1 MSAELI
7 VNVTE
12 GETRVALLENG
23 TLAEIFYERDRGL
36 GIVGNI
42 YNGRVVKVLP
52 GMDAAFVDIGLDKA
66 AFLYIADVR
75 SEDEPAAAFLSSD
88 DNAGGEEDFALG
100 EDELDE
106 ALPQPQI
113 EDLLQEGQ
121 EILVQVSRE
130 PIGTKGARVTT
141 YNSLPGRYLVLLP
154 TVDHVGISR
163 KIVDEEERERLKK
176 LVMAI
181 KPEGMGLIV
190 RTVSE
195 GKDERA
201 LKHDLDFLLKLWEN
215 IRQKTEKTRSPNLVY
230 QDLRLVQRIIR
241 DLYSDEIDRLVVDSD
256 QCYHELKEFIASYF
270 PGLHCEIERYT
281 GLQPIFQSY
290 DIEIEV
296 NKALERK
303 VWLKSGGYI
312 VIEST
317 EALTA
322 IDVNTGRFV
331 GKKNLEDT
339 ILKTNLEAAK
349 EIAFQMRLRN
359 IGGIIIIDFIDMEN
373 KSHRERV
380 NIALEEALKRDK
392 AKSNVLKISE
402 LGLVE
407 MTRERVRN
415 SIARILCDPCPY
427 CEGRGFV
434 KSKSTVTYEIVRELK
449 SYGYDPDVR
458 ELVVMV
464 NPELADFIYDNEGL
478 SLDNL
483 EYEMRKK
490 ITLKKVEHYQWEEY
504 EIIAKR

>member
-1 MSAELI
+1 MAAELI
-7 VNVTE
+7 INVTE
-12 GETRVALLENG
+12 GEVRVALLENG
-23 TLAEIFYERDRGL
+23 TLAEIFYERDHGL

-66 AFLYIADVR
+66 AFLYVADVR
-75 SEDEPAAAFLSSD
+75 SEEDQDPFLPADEV
-88 DNAGGEEDFALG
+88 AGVDEEFAMAT
-100 EDELDE
+100 DELDE
-106 ALPQPQI
+106 ALPTPQI
-113 EDLLQEGQ
+113 DDLLKEGQ

-130 PIGTKGARVTT
+130 PIGSKGARVTT

-163 KIVDEEERERLKK
+163 KIEDEDERRRLKE
-176 LVMAI
+176 LVTAI

-195 GKDERA
+195 GKQESD
-201 LKHDLDFLLKLWEN
+201 LQHDLEFLIKLWEN
-215 IRQKTEKTRSPNLVY
+215 INQKKEKTKSLNLVY

-241 DLYSDEIDRLVVDSD
+241 DLYSDEIDRVVIDSD
-256 QCYHELKEFIASYF
+256 ECYHDLKDFIADYF
-270 PGLHCEIERYT
+270 PGLVCEIERYT
-281 GLQPIFQSY
+281 GIQPIFQAY

-296 NKALERK
+296 NKALEQK
-303 VWLKSGGYI
+303 IWLKSGGYI

-349 EIAFQMRLRN
+349 EIAFQLRLRN
-359 IGGIIIIDFIDMEN
+359 IGGIIIIDFIDMEKKN
-373 KSHRERV
+373 HRERV
-380 NIALEEALKRDK
+380 NVALEEALKRDK

-415 SIARILCDPCPY
+415 SIARMLCDPCPH

-434 KSKSTVTYEIVRELK
+434 KSKATVTFEIVRELK
-449 SYGYDPDVR
+449 SFGYDLEVK
-458 ELVVMV
+458 ELVVMIS
-464 NPELADFIYDNEGL
+464 PELIDYIYDNESL

-483 EYEMRKK
+483 EYVMRKK
-490 ITLKKVEHYQWEEY
+490 ITLKKVDHLQWEEY
-504 EIIAKR
+504 EIIARI

>member
-1 MSAELI
+1 MAAELI
-7 VNVTE
+7 INVTE
-12 GETRVALLENG
+12 GEVRVALLENG
-23 TLAEIFYERDRGL
+23 TLAEIFYERDHGL

-66 AFLYIADVR
+66 AFLYVADVR
-75 SEDEPAAAFLSSD
+75 SEEDQDPFLPADEV
-88 DNAGGEEDFALG
+88 AGVDEEFVIAT
-100 EDELDE
+100 DELDE
-106 ALPQPQI
+106 ALPTPQI
-113 EDLLQEGQ
+113 DDLLKEGQ

-163 KIVDEEERERLKK
+163 KIEDENERQRLKD
-176 LVMAI
+176 LVTEI

-195 GKDERA
+195 GK
-201 LKHDLDFLLKLWEN
+201 LKADLQHDLEFLVKLWEN
-215 IRQKTEKTRSPNLVY
+215 INLKKEKTKSLNLVY

-241 DLYSDEIDRLVVDSD
+241 DLYSDEIDRVVIDSD
-256 QCYHELKEFIASYF
+256 ECYHDLKDFIANYL
-270 PGLHCEIERYT
+270 PGLVCELERYT
-281 GLQPIFQSY
+281 GIQPIFQAY

-312 VIEST
+312 VVEST

-349 EIAFQMRLRN
+349 EIAFQLRLRN
-359 IGGIIIIDFIDMEN
+359 IGGIIIIDFIDMEKKN
-373 KSHRERV
+373 HRERV
-380 NIALEEALKRDK
+380 NVALEEALKRDK

-415 SIARILCDPCPY
+415 SIARMLCDPCPH

-434 KSKSTVTYEIVRELK
+434 KSKATVTFEIVRELK
-449 SYGYDPDVR
+449 SFGYDLEVK
-458 ELVVMV
+458 ELVVMIS
-464 NPELADFIYDNEGL
+464 PELIDFIYDNESL

-483 EYEMRKK
+483 EYAMRKK
-490 ITLKKVEHYQWEEY
+490 ITLKKVDHFQWEEY
-504 EIIAKR
+504 EIIAKI

>member
-1 MSAELI
+1 MAAELI
-7 VNVTE
+7 INVTE
-12 GETRVALLENG
+12 GEVRVALLENG
-23 TLAEIFYERDRGL
+23 TLAEIFYERDHGL

-66 AFLYIADVR
+66 AFLYVADVL
-75 SEDEPAAAFLSSD
+75 SAEDQAPFLPANETTAVD
-88 DNAGGEEDFALG
+88 EEFVIVKN
-100 EDELDE
+100 ELDE
-106 ALPQPQI
+106 AVPAPQI
-113 EDLLQEGQ
+113 NDLLKEGQ

-163 KIVDEEERERLKK
+163 KIEDDVERQRLKE
-176 LVMAI
+176 LVTAI

-195 GKDERA
+195 GRKEVD
-201 LKHDLDFLLKLWEN
+201 LQHDLEFLVKLWEN
-215 IRQKTEKTRSPNLVY
+215 INQKKEKTKSLNLVY

-241 DLYSDEIDRLVVDSD
+241 DLYSDEIDRVVIDSD
-256 QCYHELKEFIASYF
+256 ECYHDLRDFIANYF
-270 PGLHCEIERYT
+270 PGLVCEIERYT
-281 GLQPIFQSY
+281 GIQPIFQAY

-296 NKALERK
+296 NKALEQK
-303 VWLKSGGYI
+303 IWLKSGGYI
-312 VIEST
+312 VVEST

-349 EIAFQMRLRN
+349 EIAFQLRLRN
-359 IGGIIIIDFIDMEN
+359 IGGIIIIDFIDMEKKN
-373 KSHRERV
+373 HRERV
-380 NIALEEALKRDK
+380 NVALEEALKRDK

-415 SIARILCDPCPY
+415 SIARMLCDPCPH
-427 CEGRGFV
+427 CEGRGIV
-434 KSKSTVTYEIVRELK
+434 KSKATVTFEIVRELK
-449 SYGYDPDVR
+449 SFGYDLEVK
-458 ELVVMV
+458 ELIVMI
-464 NPELADFIYDNEGL
+464 NPELLDYIYDNESL

-483 EYEMRKK
+483 EYAMRKK
-490 ITLKKVEHYQWEEY
+490 ITLKMIDHFQWEEY
-504 EIIAKR
+504 EVIAKT

>member
-1 MSAELI
+1 MAAELI
-7 VNVTE
+7 INVTE
-12 GETRVALLENG
+12 GEVRVALLENG
-23 TLAEIFYERDRGL
+23 TLAEIFYERDHGL

-66 AFLYIADVR
+66 AFLYVADVR
-75 SEDEPAAAFLSSD
+75 SQEDQDPFLPADEVAVVD
-88 DNAGGEEDFALG
+88 EEFVIAT
-100 EDELDE
+100 DELDE
-106 ALPQPQI
+106 ALPAPQI
-113 EDLLQEGQ
+113 DDLLKEGQ

-163 KIVDEEERERLKK
+163 KIEDEDERQRLKD
-176 LVMAI
+176 LVTEI

-195 GKDERA
+195 GK
-201 LKHDLDFLLKLWEN
+201 LKADLQHDLEFLVKLWEN
-215 IRQKTEKTRSPNLVY
+215 INLKKEKTKSLNLVY

-241 DLYSDEIDRLVVDSD
+241 DLYSDEIDRLVIDSD
-256 QCYHELKEFIASYF
+256 ECYHDLKDFIANYL
-270 PGLHCEIERYT
+270 PGLVCELERYT
-281 GLQPIFQSY
+281 GIQPIFQAY

-312 VIEST
+312 VVEST

-349 EIAFQMRLRN
+349 EIAFQLRLRN
-359 IGGIIIIDFIDMEN
+359 IGGIIIIDFIDMEKKN
-373 KSHRERV
+373 HRERV
-380 NIALEEALKRDK
+380 NSSLEEALKRDK

-415 SIARILCDPCPY
+415 SIARMLCDPCPH

-434 KSKSTVTYEIVRELK
+434 KSKATVTFEIVRELK
-449 SYGYDPDVR
+449 SFGYDLEVK
-458 ELVVMV
+458 ELIVKI
-464 NPELADFIYDNEGL
+464 NPELIDYIYDNESL

-483 EYEMRKK
+483 EYAMRKK
-490 ITLKKVEHYQWEEY
+490 ITLKKVDHFQWEEY
-504 EIIAKR
+504 EIIAKI

>member
-1 MSAELI
+1 
-7 VNVTE
+7 
-12 GETRVALLENG
+12 
-23 TLAEIFYERDRGL
+23 
-36 GIVGNI
+36 
-42 YNGRVVKVLP
+42 
-52 GMDAAFVDIGLDKA
+52 
-66 AFLYIADVR
+66 
-75 SEDEPAAAFLSSD
+75 
-88 DNAGGEEDFALG
+88 
-100 EDELDE
+100 
-106 ALPQPQI
+106 
-113 EDLLQEGQ
+113 
-121 EILVQVSRE
+121 
-130 PIGTKGARVTT
+130 
-141 YNSLPGRYLVLLP
+141 
-154 TVDHVGISR
+154 
-163 KIVDEEERERLKK
+163 
-176 LVMAI
+176 MAI
-181 KPEGMGLIV
+181 KPYYKKLIV

-195 GKDERA
+195 GKDEKA
-201 LKHDLDFLLKLWEN
+201 LKHDLDFLLKLWGN
-215 IRQKTEKTRSPNLVY
+215 IRQKTEKTKSPNLVY

-281 GLQPIFQSY
+281 GLQPIFQNY

-415 SIARILCDPCPY
+415 SIARMLCDPCPY

-449 SYGYDPDVR
+449 SYGYDPDVL
-458 ELVVMV
+458 ELEVLV

-504 EIIAKR
+504 EIIAKT

>member
-1 MSAELI
+1 MAAELI
-7 VNVTE
+7 INVTE
-12 GETRVALLENG
+12 GEVRVALLENG
-23 TLAEIFYERDRGL
+23 TLAEIFYERDHGL

-66 AFLYIADVR
+66 AFLYVADVR
-75 SEDEPAAAFLSSD
+75 SEEDQDPFMPADEV
-88 DNAGGEEDFALG
+88 AGVDEEFVIAT
-100 EDELDE
+100 DELDE
-106 ALPQPQI
+106 ALPTPQI
-113 EDLLQEGQ
+113 DDLLKEGQ

-130 PIGTKGARVTT
+130 PIGTKGARITT

-163 KIVDEEERERLKK
+163 KIEDEDERQRLKD
-176 LVMAI
+176 LVTEI

-195 GKDERA
+195 GKLRA
-201 LKHDLDFLLKLWEN
+201 ELQHDLEFLVKLWEN
-215 IRQKTEKTRSPNLVY
+215 INLKKEKTKSLNLVY

-241 DLYSDEIDRLVVDSD
+241 DLYSDEIDRVVIDSD
-256 QCYHELKEFIASYF
+256 ECYHDLKDFIANYL
-270 PGLHCEIERYT
+270 PGLVCELERYT
-281 GLQPIFQSY
+281 GIQPIFQAY

-312 VIEST
+312 VVEST

-349 EIAFQMRLRN
+349 EIAFQLRLRN
-359 IGGIIIIDFIDMEN
+359 IGGIIIIDFIDMEKKN
-373 KSHRERV
+373 HRERV
-380 NIALEEALKRDK
+380 NVALEEALKRDK

-415 SIARILCDPCPY
+415 SIARMLCDPCPH

-434 KSKSTVTYEIVRELK
+434 KSKATVTFEIVRELK
-449 SYGYDPDVR
+449 SFGYDLEVK
-458 ELVVMV
+458 ELEVMIS
-464 NPELADFIYDNEGL
+464 PELIDFIYDNESL

-483 EYEMRKK
+483 EYAMRKK
-490 ITLKKVEHYQWEEY
+490 ITLKKVDHFQWEEY
-504 EIIAKR
+504 EIIAKI

>member
-7 VNVTE
+7 INVTE
-12 GETRVALLENG
+12 GEVRVALLENG
-23 TLAEIFYERDRGL
+23 TLAELFYERDRGL

-66 AFLYIADVR
+66 AFLYVADVR
-75 SEDEPAAAFLSSD
+75 SEEDVAPFLPADETVVVD
-88 DNAGGEEDFALG
+88 EEFVLT

-106 ALPQPQI
+106 ALPPPQI
-113 EDLLQEGQ
+113 ADLLQEGQ
-121 EILVQVSRE
+121 DILVQVSRE
-130 PIGTKGARVTT
+130 PMGTKGARVTT

-163 KIVDEEERERLKK
+163 KIEDETERQRLKE
-176 LVMAI
+176 LVTEI

-195 GKDERA
+195 GKDEGA
-201 LKHDLDFLLKLWEN
+201 LKHDLKFLSKLWDN
-215 IRQKTEKTRSPNLVY
+215 INQKKDKTKSLNLVY

-256 QCYHELKEFIASYF
+256 ECYHDLKDFIASYF
-270 PGLHCEIERYT
+270 PDLHCEIERYT
-281 GLQPIFQSY
+281 GIQPIFQAY
-290 DIEIEV
+290 DIELEV
-296 NKALERK
+296 NKALEQK

-359 IGGIIIIDFIDMEN
+359 IGGIIIIDFIDMEI
-373 KSHRERV
+373 KTHRERV
-380 NIALEEALKRDK
+380 NVALEEALKRDK

-415 SIARILCDPCPY
+415 SISRMLCDSCPY
-427 CEGRGFV
+427 CEGRGIV

-449 SYGYDPDVR
+449 SYGYDPDVK

-464 NPELADFIYDNEGL
+464 NAEMADYIYDNESL

-483 EYEMRKK
+483 EYVMRKK
-490 ITLKKVEHYQWEEY
+490 ITLKKVDHYQWEDY
-504 EIIAKR
+504 EIVARV

>member
-12 GETRVALLENG
+12 GEVRVALLENG
-23 TLAEIFYERDRGL
+23 TLAELFYERDRGL

-42 YNGRVVKVLP
+42 YKGRVVKVLP

-66 AFLYIADVR
+66 AFLYVADVL
-75 SEDEPAAAFLSSD
+75 SKEDVVPFLPVD
-88 DNAGGEEDFALG
+88 ENVVVDEEFVLA

-106 ALPQPQI
+106 ALPAPHI
-113 EDLLQEGQ
+113 DDLLQEGQ
-121 EILVQVSRE
+121 DILVQVSRE
-130 PIGTKGARVTT
+130 PMGSKGARVTT

-163 KIVDEEERERLKK
+163 KIEDEVERQRLKD
-176 LVMAI
+176 LVTAI

-195 GKDERA
+195 GKDEGA
-201 LKHDLDFLLKLWEN
+201 LQHDLKFLFKLWDN
-215 IRQKTEKTRSPNLVY
+215 IEQKKEKTKSLNLVY

-256 QCYHELKEFIASYF
+256 DCYHELKGFIASYF
-270 PGLHCEIERYT
+270 PDLHCEIERYT
-281 GLQPIFQSY
+281 GIQPIFQAY

-296 NKALERK
+296 NKALEEK

-349 EIAFQMRLRN
+349 EIAFQLRLRN
-359 IGGIIIIDFIDMEN
+359 VGGIIIIDFIDMETKN
-373 KSHRERV
+373 HRERV
-380 NIALEEALKRDK
+380 NAALEDALKRDK

-415 SIARILCDPCPY
+415 SISRMLCDPCPY
-427 CEGRGFV
+427 CEGRGIV

-449 SYGYDPDVR
+449 SYGYDSDVK
-458 ELVVMV
+458 ELLVMV
-464 NPELADFIYDNEGL
+464 NAELADY
-478 SLDNL
+478 NL
-483 EYEMRKK
+483 EYVMRKK
-490 ITLKKVEHYQWEEY
+490 ITLKKVDHYQWEEY
-504 EIIAKR
+504 EIVAKV

>member
-1 MSAELI
+1 MAAELI
-7 VNVTE
+7 MNVTE
-12 GETRVALLENG
+12 GEVRVALLENG
-23 TLAEIFYERDRGL
+23 TLAEIFYERDHGL

-66 AFLYIADVR
+66 AFLYVADVR
-75 SEDEPAAAFLSSD
+75 SQEDQDPFLPADEVAVVD
-88 DNAGGEEDFALG
+88 EEFVIAT
-100 EDELDE
+100 DELDE
-106 ALPQPQI
+106 ALPAPQI
-113 EDLLQEGQ
+113 DDLLKEGQ

-163 KIVDEEERERLKK
+163 KIEDEDERQRLKD
-176 LVMAI
+176 LVTEI

-195 GKDERA
+195 GK
-201 LKHDLDFLLKLWEN
+201 LKADLQHDLEFLVKLWEN
-215 IRQKTEKTRSPNLVY
+215 INLKKEKTKSLNLVY

-241 DLYSDEIDRLVVDSD
+241 DLYSDEIDRLVIDSD
-256 QCYHELKEFIASYF
+256 ECYHDLKDFIANYL
-270 PGLHCEIERYT
+270 PGLVCELERYT
-281 GLQPIFQSY
+281 GIQPIFQAY

-312 VIEST
+312 VVEST

-349 EIAFQMRLRN
+349 EIAFQLRLRN
-359 IGGIIIIDFIDMEN
+359 IGGIIIIDFIDMEKKN
-373 KSHRERV
+373 HRERV
-380 NIALEEALKRDK
+380 NSSLEEALKRDK

-415 SIARILCDPCPY
+415 SIARMLCDPCPH

-434 KSKSTVTYEIVRELK
+434 KSKATVTFEIVRELK
-449 SYGYDPDVR
+449 SFGYDLEVK
-458 ELVVMV
+458 ELIVKIS
-464 NPELADFIYDNEGL
+464 PELIDYIYDNESL

-483 EYEMRKK
+483 EYAMRKK
-490 ITLKKVEHYQWEEY
+490 ITLKKVDHFQWEEY
-504 EIIAKR
+504 EIIAKI

>member
-23 TLAEIFYERDRGL
+23 TLAELFYERDRGL

-75 SEDEPAAAFLSSD
+75 SEEEMAASFLPTDENAVVD
-88 DNAGGEEDFALG
+88 DEFSLN

-106 ALPQPQI
+106 ALPAPQI

-130 PIGTKGARVTT
+130 PIGSKGARITT

-163 KIVDEEERERLKK
+163 KIVDEEERQRLKD
-176 LVMAI
+176 LVAEI

-195 GKDERA
+195 GKDEKA
-201 LKHDLDFLLKLWEN
+201 LQHDLQFLLKLWGN
-215 IRQKTEKTRSPNLVY
+215 INQRKEKTKPPNLVY

-256 QCYHELKEFIASYF
+256 QCYHELKEFIANYF
-270 PGLHCEIERYT
+270 PDLHCEIERYT
-281 GLQPIFQSY
+281 GIQPIFQAY

-296 NKALERK
+296 NKALEQK

-359 IGGIIIIDFIDMEN
+359 IGGIIIIDFIDMED

-380 NIALEEALKRDK
+380 NAALEEALKRDK

-415 SIARILCDPCPY
+415 SIARMLCDPCPY

-434 KSKSTVTYEIVRELK
+434 KSKSTVTYELVRELK
-449 SYGYDPDVR
+449 SYGYEPDVK
-458 ELVVMV
+458 ELVVLV
-464 NPELADFIYDNEGL
+464 NAELADFIYDNEGL

-490 ITLKKVEHYQWEEY
+490 ITLKKVDHYQWEEY
-504 EIIAKR
+504 EIIAKT

>member
-1 MSAELI
+1 MAAELI
-7 VNVTE
+7 INVTE
-12 GETRVALLENG
+12 GEVRVALLENG
-23 TLAEIFYERDRGL
+23 TLAEIFYERDHGL

-66 AFLYIADVR
+66 AFLYVADVR
-75 SEDEPAAAFLSSD
+75 SEKDQDPFLPADEVTVVD
-88 DNAGGEEDFALG
+88 EEFAIAT
-100 EDELDE
+100 DELDE
-106 ALPQPQI
+106 ALPPPQI
-113 EDLLQEGQ
+113 DDLLKEGQ

-163 KIVDEEERERLKK
+163 KIEDEDERQRLKD
-176 LVMAI
+176 LVTAI

-195 GKDERA
+195 GKQESD
-201 LKHDLDFLLKLWEN
+201 LQHDLGFLVKLWEN
-215 IRQKTEKTRSPNLVY
+215 INQKKEKTKSLNLVY

-241 DLYSDEIDRLVVDSD
+241 DLYSDEIDRVVIDSD
-256 QCYHELKEFIASYF
+256 ECYHDLRDFIANYF
-270 PGLHCEIERYT
+270 PGLVCEIERYT
-281 GLQPIFQSY
+281 GIQPIFQAY

-296 NKALERK
+296 NKALEQK
-303 VWLKSGGYI
+303 IWLKSGGYI
-312 VIEST
+312 VVEST

-349 EIAFQMRLRN
+349 EIAFQLRLRN
-359 IGGIIIIDFIDMEN
+359 IGGIIIIDFIDMEKKN
-373 KSHRERV
+373 HRERV
-380 NIALEEALKRDK
+380 NVALEEALKRDK

-415 SIARILCDPCPY
+415 SIARMLCDPCPH

-434 KSKSTVTYEIVRELK
+434 KSKATVTFEIVRELK
-449 SYGYDPDVR
+449 SFGYDLEVK
-458 ELVVMV
+458 ELVVMIS
-464 NPELADFIYDNEGL
+464 PELIDYIYDNESL

-483 EYEMRKK
+483 EYAMRKK
-490 ITLKKVEHYQWEEY
+490 ITLKKIDHFQWEEY
-504 EIIAKR
+504 EIIAKI

>member
-1 MSAELI
+1 MAAELI
-7 VNVTE
+7 INVTE
-12 GETRVALLENG
+12 GEVRVALLENG
-23 TLAEIFYERDRGL
+23 TLAEIFYERDYGL

-52 GMDAAFVDIGLDKA
+52 GMDAAFVDIGLEKA
-66 AFLYIADVR
+66 AFLYVADVR
-75 SEDEPAAAFLSSD
+75 SEEDQDSFLPTDETAIVD
-88 DNAGGEEDFALG
+88 EEFVIAT
-100 EDELDE
+100 DELDE
-106 ALPQPQI
+106 ALPAPQI
-113 EDLLQEGQ
+113 DDLLKEGQ

-130 PIGTKGARVTT
+130 PIGTKGARITT

-163 KIVDEEERERLKK
+163 KIEDEDERQRLKD
-176 LVMAI
+176 LVTAI

-195 GKDERA
+195 GKQEAD
-201 LKHDLDFLLKLWEN
+201 LQHDLEFLVKLWEN
-215 IRQKTEKTRSPNLVY
+215 INKKKEKTKSLNLVY

-241 DLYSDEIDRLVVDSD
+241 DLYSDEIDRVVIDSD
-256 QCYHELKEFIASYF
+256 ECYHDLKDFIANYL
-270 PGLHCEIERYT
+270 PGLVCELERYT
-281 GLQPIFQSY
+281 GIQPIFQAY

-312 VIEST
+312 VVEST

-349 EIAFQMRLRN
+349 EIAFQLRLRN
-359 IGGIIIIDFIDMEN
+359 IGGIIIIDFIDMEKKN
-373 KSHRERV
+373 HRERV
-380 NIALEEALKRDK
+380 NVALEEALKRDK

-415 SIARILCDPCPY
+415 SIARMLCDPCPH

-434 KSKSTVTYEIVRELK
+434 KSKATVTFEIVRELK
-449 SYGYDPDVR
+449 SFGYDPEVK
-458 ELVVMV
+458 ELVVMIS
-464 NPELADFIYDNEGL
+464 PELIDFIYDNESL

-483 EYEMRKK
+483 EYAMRKK
-490 ITLKKVEHYQWEEY
+490 ITLKKVDEFQWEEY
-504 EIIAKR
+504 KIIAKI

>member
-1 MSAELI
+1 MVAKLI
-7 VNVTE
+7 INVTE
-12 GETRVALLENG
+12 GEVRVALLENG
-23 TLAEIFYERDRGL
+23 TLAEIFYERDHGL

-66 AFLYIADVR
+66 AFLYVADVR
-75 SEDEPAAAFLSSD
+75 NEDDHEVFLPAD
-88 DNAGGEEDFALG
+88 ETPVVDEEFVISK
-100 EDELDE
+100 DELDE
-106 ALPQPQI
+106 ALPAPQI
-113 EDLLQEGQ
+113 ADLLKEGQ
-121 EILVQVSRE
+121 DILVQVSRE

-154 TVDHVGISR
+154 TVEHIGISR
-163 KIVDEEERERLKK
+163 KIEDEDERLRLKE
-176 LVMAI
+176 LVAEI

-195 GKDERA
+195 GKQKTD
-201 LKHDLDFLLKLWEN
+201 LLHDLEFLVKLWEN
-215 IRQKTEKTRSPNLVY
+215 INQKKEKTKPLNLVY

-241 DLYSDEIDRLVVDSD
+241 DLYSDEIDRVVIDSD
-256 QCYHELKEFIASYF
+256 ECYHELRDFITSYF
-270 PGLHCEIERYT
+270 PGLVCEIERYT
-281 GLQPIFQSY
+281 GIQPIFQSY
-290 DIEIEV
+290 DIEIEI
-296 NKALERK
+296 NKALEQK

-349 EIAFQMRLRN
+349 EIAFQLRLRN
-359 IGGIIIIDFIDMEN
+359 IGGIIIIDFIDMEKKN
-373 KSHRERV
+373 HRERV
-380 NIALEEALKRDK
+380 NVALEEALKRDK

-407 MTRERVRN
+407 MTLERVRN
-415 SIARILCDPCPY
+415 SIARMLCDPCPH

-434 KSKSTVTYEIVRELK
+434 KSKATVTFEIIRELK
-449 SYGYDPDVR
+449 SFGYDLNVK
-458 ELVVMV
+458 ELVVMI
-464 NPELADFIYDNEGL
+464 NPELIDYIYDNESL

-483 EYEMRKK
+483 EYAMRKK
-490 ITLKKVEHYQWEEY
+490 ITLKKIDHFQWEEY
-504 EIIAKR
+504 EIIAKI

>member
-1 MSAELI
+1 MAAELI
-7 VNVTE
+7 INVTE
-12 GETRVALLENG
+12 GEVRVALLENG
-23 TLAEIFYERDRGL
+23 TLAEVFYERDHGL

-66 AFLYIADVR
+66 AFLYVADVR
-75 SEDEPAAAFLSSD
+75 NEDDQEVFLPAD
-88 DNAGGEEDFALG
+88 ETPVVDEEFVISK
-100 EDELDE
+100 DELDE
-106 ALPQPQI
+106 ALPALQI
-113 EDLLQEGQ
+113 DDLLKEGQ
-121 EILVQVSRE
+121 DILVQVSRE
-130 PIGTKGARVTT
+130 PIGTKGARITT

-154 TVDHVGISR
+154 TVEHIGISR
-163 KIVDEEERERLKK
+163 KIEDEDERLRLKE
-176 LVMAI
+176 LVAEI

-195 GKDERA
+195 GKEKID
-201 LKHDLDFLLKLWEN
+201 LLHDLEFLVKLWEN
-215 IRQKTEKTRSPNLVY
+215 INQKKETTKSLNLVY

-241 DLYSDEIDRLVVDSD
+241 DLYSDEIDRVVIDSD
-256 QCYHELKEFIASYF
+256 ECYHELRDFITNYF
-270 PGLHCEIERYT
+270 PGLDCDIDRYT
-281 GLQPIFQSY
+281 GIQPIFQAY
-290 DIEIEV
+290 DIEIEI
-296 NKALERK
+296 NKALEQK

-349 EIAFQMRLRN
+349 EIAFQLRLRN
-359 IGGIIIIDFIDMEN
+359 IGGIIIIDFIDMEKKN
-373 KSHRERV
+373 HRERV
-380 NIALEEALKRDK
+380 NVALEEALKRDK

-415 SIARILCDPCPY
+415 SIARMLCDPCPH

-434 KSKSTVTYEIVRELK
+434 KSKATVTFEIIRELK
-449 SYGYDPDVR
+449 SFGYDSNVK
-458 ELVVMV
+458 ELVVMI
-464 NPELADFIYDNEGL
+464 NPELLDYIYDNESL

-483 EYEMRKK
+483 EYAMRKK
-490 ITLKKVEHYQWEEY
+490 ITLKKIDHFQWEEY
-504 EIIAKR
+504 EIIAKI

>member
-1 MSAELI
+1 MAAELI
-7 VNVTE
+7 INVTE
-12 GETRVALLENG
+12 GEVRVALLENG
-23 TLAEIFYERDRGL
+23 TLAEIFYERDHGL

-66 AFLYIADVR
+66 AFLYVADVR
-75 SEDEPAAAFLSSD
+75 SEKDQDPFLPADEV
-88 DNAGGEEDFALG
+88 AGVDEEFAIAT
-100 EDELDE
+100 DELDE
-106 ALPQPQI
+106 ALPAPQI
-113 EDLLQEGQ
+113 DDLLKEGQ

-163 KIVDEEERERLKK
+163 KIEDEDERQRLKD
-176 LVMAI
+176 LVTEI

-195 GKDERA
+195 GKQESDLR
-201 LKHDLDFLLKLWEN
+201 HDLVFLIKLWEN
-215 IRQKTEKTRSPNLVY
+215 INQKKEKTKSLNLVY

-241 DLYSDEIDRLVVDSD
+241 DLYSDEIDRVVIDSD
-256 QCYHELKEFIASYF
+256 ECYHDLKDFIANYF
-270 PGLHCEIERYT
+270 PGLVCEIERYT
-281 GLQPIFQSY
+281 GIQPIFQAY

-296 NKALERK
+296 NKALEQK
-303 VWLKSGGYI
+303 IWLKSGGYI

-349 EIAFQMRLRN
+349 EIAFQLRLRN
-359 IGGIIIIDFIDMEN
+359 IGGIIIIDFIDMEKKN
-373 KSHRERV
+373 HRERV
-380 NIALEEALKRDK
+380 NVALEEALKRDK

-415 SIARILCDPCPY
+415 SIARMLCDPCPH

-434 KSKSTVTYEIVRELK
+434 KSKATVTFEIVRELK
-449 SYGYDPDVR
+449 SFGYDLEVK
-458 ELVVMV
+458 ELVVMIS
-464 NPELADFIYDNEGL
+464 PELIDYIYDNESL

-483 EYEMRKK
+483 EYAMRKK
-490 ITLKKVEHYQWEEY
+490 ITLKKVDHFQWEEY
-504 EIIAKR
+504 EIIAKI

>member
-1 MSAELI
+1 MAAELI
-7 VNVTE
+7 INVTE
-12 GETRVALLENG
+12 GEVRVALLENG
-23 TLAEIFYERDRGL
+23 TLAEIFYERDHGL

-66 AFLYIADVR
+66 AFLYVADVR
-75 SEDEPAAAFLSSD
+75 SEEDQDPFMPADEV
-88 DNAGGEEDFALG
+88 AGVDEEFVIAT
-100 EDELDE
+100 DELDE
-106 ALPQPQI
+106 ALPTPQI
-113 EDLLQEGQ
+113 DDLLKEGQ

-163 KIVDEEERERLKK
+163 KIEDEDERQRLKD
-176 LVMAI
+176 LVTEI

-195 GKDERA
+195 GK
-201 LKHDLDFLLKLWEN
+201 LKTDLQHDLEFLVKLWEN
-215 IRQKTEKTRSPNLVY
+215 ISQKKEKTKSLNLVY

-241 DLYSDEIDRLVVDSD
+241 DLYSDEIDRVVIDSD
-256 QCYHELKEFIASYF
+256 ECYHDLKDFIANYL
-270 PGLHCEIERYT
+270 PGLVCEIERYT
-281 GLQPIFQSY
+281 GIQPIFQAY

-312 VIEST
+312 VVEST

-349 EIAFQMRLRN
+349 EIAFQLRLRN
-359 IGGIIIIDFIDMEN
+359 IGGIIIIDFIDMEKKN
-373 KSHRERV
+373 HRERV
-380 NIALEEALKRDK
+380 NVALEEALKRDK

-415 SIARILCDPCPY
+415 SIARMLCDPCPH

-434 KSKSTVTYEIVRELK
+434 KSKATVTFEIVRELK
-449 SYGYDPDVR
+449 SFGYDFEVK
-458 ELVVMV
+458 ELVVMIS
-464 NPELADFIYDNEGL
+464 PDLIDYIYDNESL

-483 EYEMRKK
+483 EYAMRKK
-490 ITLKKVEHYQWEEY
+490 ITLKKVDHFQWEEY
-504 EIIAKR
+504 EIVAKI

>member
-23 TLAEIFYERDRGL
+23 TLAELFYERDRGL

-75 SEDEPAAAFLSSD
+75 SEEEMAASFLPPDENVVVD
-88 DNAGGEEDFALG
+88 EEFSLN

-106 ALPQPQI
+106 ALPAPQI

-130 PIGTKGARVTT
+130 PIGSKGARITT

-163 KIVDEEERERLKK
+163 KIIDEDERQRLKD
-176 LVMAI
+176 LVAEI

-195 GKDERA
+195 GKDKKS
-201 LKHDLDFLLKLWEN
+201 LQHDLEFLLKLWDN
-215 IRQKTEKTRSPNLVY
+215 IKQRKDKTKPPNLVY

-256 QCYHELKEFIASYF
+256 QCYHELKEFIANYF

-281 GLQPIFQSY
+281 GIQPIFQAY

-296 NKALERK
+296 NKALEQK

-359 IGGIIIIDFIDMEN
+359 IGGIIIIDFIDMED

-380 NIALEEALKRDK
+380 NAALEEALKRDK

-415 SIARILCDPCPY
+415 SIARMLCDPCPY

-434 KSKSTVTYEIVRELK
+434 KSKSTVTYEIIRELK
-449 SYGYDPDVR
+449 SYGYDPDVK

-464 NPELADFIYDNEGL
+464 NAELADFIYDNEGL

-490 ITLKKVEHYQWEEY
+490 ITLKKVDHYQWEEY
-504 EIIAKR
+504 EIIAKT

>member
-7 VNVTE
+7 INVTE
-12 GETRVALLENG
+12 GEVRVALLENG
-23 TLAEIFYERDRGL
+23 TLAELFYERDRGL

-42 YNGRVVKVLP
+42 YKGRVVKVLP

-66 AFLYIADVR
+66 AFLYVADVR
-75 SEDEPAAAFLSSD
+75 NEEALAPYLADEEPVVVD
-88 DNAGGEEDFALG
+88 EEFALA
-100 EDELDE
+100 EEELEE
-106 ALPQPQI
+106 ALPAPHI
-113 EDLLQEGQ
+113 NDLLQEGQ
-121 EILVQVSRE
+121 DILVQVSRE
-130 PIGTKGARVTT
+130 PMGSKGARVTT

-163 KIVDEEERERLKK
+163 KIEDEEERQRLKD
-176 LVMAI
+176 LVTAI

-195 GKDERA
+195 GKEDGA
-201 LKHDLDFLLKLWEN
+201 LLHDLNFLLKLWDN
-215 IRQKTEKTRSPNLVY
+215 IKKKKDKTKSLNLVY

-256 QCYHELKEFIASYF
+256 DCYHELKAFIASYF
-270 PGLHCEIERYT
+270 PDLHCEIERYT
-281 GLQPIFQSY
+281 GIQPIFQAY

-296 NKALERK
+296 NKALEEK

-312 VIEST
+312 VIEAT

-349 EIAFQMRLRN
+349 EIAFQLRLRN
-359 IGGIIIIDFIDMEN
+359 IGGIIIIDFIDMETKN
-373 KSHRERV
+373 HRERV
-380 NIALEEALKRDK
+380 NAALEEALKRDK

-415 SIARILCDPCPY
+415 SISRMLCDPCPY
-427 CEGRGFV
+427 CEGCGIV

-449 SYGYDPDVR
+449 SYGYDADVK

-464 NPELADFIYDNEGL
+464 NADLADYIYDNEGL
-478 SLDNL
+478 ALDNL
-483 EYEMRKK
+483 EYAMRKK
-490 ITLKKVEHYQWEEY
+490 ITLKKVDHYQWEEY
-504 EIIAKR
+504 EIVARI

>member
-1 MSAELI
+1 MAAELI
-7 VNVTE
+7 INVTE
-12 GETRVALLENG
+12 GEVRVALLENG
-23 TLAEIFYERDRGL
+23 TLAEIFYERDHGL

-66 AFLYIADVR
+66 AFLYVADVR
-75 SEDEPAAAFLSSD
+75 SEEDQDPFLPADEAAGVD
-88 DNAGGEEDFALG
+88 DEFVIAA
-100 EDELDE
+100 DELGE
-106 ALPQPQI
+106 ALPPPQI
-113 EDLLQEGQ
+113 DDLLKEGQ

-154 TVDHVGISR
+154 TVDHIGISR
-163 KIVDEEERERLKK
+163 KIEDEDERQRLKD
-176 LVMAI
+176 LVTEI

-195 GKDERA
+195 GK
-201 LKHDLDFLLKLWEN
+201 LKADLQHDLGFLVKLWEN
-215 IRQKTEKTRSPNLVY
+215 INLKREKTKSLNLVY

-241 DLYSDEIDRLVVDSD
+241 DLYSDEIDRVVIDSD
-256 QCYHELKEFIASYF
+256 ECYHDLKDFISNYL
-270 PGLHCEIERYT
+270 PGLVCELERYT
-281 GLQPIFQSY
+281 GIQPIFQAY

-312 VIEST
+312 VVEST

-349 EIAFQMRLRN
+349 EIAFQLRLRN
-359 IGGIIIIDFIDMEN
+359 IGGIIIIDFIDMEKKN
-373 KSHRERV
+373 HRERV
-380 NIALEEALKRDK
+380 NFALEEALKRDK

-415 SIARILCDPCPY
+415 SIARMLCDPCPH

-434 KSKSTVTYEIVRELK
+434 KSKATVTFEIVRELK
-449 SYGYDPDVR
+449 SFGYDLEVK
-458 ELVVMV
+458 ELVVMIS
-464 NPELADFIYDNEGL
+464 PELIDFIYDNESL

-483 EYEMRKK
+483 EYAMRKK
-490 ITLKKVEHYQWEEY
+490 ITLKKVDHFQWEEY
-504 EIIAKR
+504 EIIAKI

>member
-1 MSAELI
+1 MAAELI
-7 VNVTE
+7 INVTE
-12 GETRVALLENG
+12 GEVRVALLENG
-23 TLAEIFYERDRGL
+23 TLAEVFYERDHGL

-66 AFLYIADVR
+66 AFLYVADVR
-75 SEDEPAAAFLSSD
+75 SEEDQETFLPADETPAVD
-88 DNAGGEEDFALG
+88 DEFVIGK
-100 EDELDE
+100 DELDE
-106 ALPQPQI
+106 ALPTPQI
-113 EDLLQEGQ
+113 DDLLKEGQ

-154 TVDHVGISR
+154 TVEHIGISR
-163 KIVDEEERERLKK
+163 KIEDEDERLRLKE
-176 LVMAI
+176 LVTEI

-190 RTVSE
+190 HTVSE
-195 GKDERA
+195 GKQEADLR
-201 LKHDLDFLLKLWEN
+201 HDLEFLVKLWEN
-215 IRQKTEKTRSPNLVY
+215 INQKKEKTQSLNLVY

-241 DLYSDEIDRLVVDSD
+241 DLYSDEIDRVVIDSD
-256 QCYHELKEFIASYF
+256 ECYHDLRDFIANYF
-270 PGLHCEIERYT
+270 PGLVCEIERYT
-281 GLQPIFQSY
+281 GIQPIFQAY

-296 NKALERK
+296 NKALEQK

-349 EIAFQMRLRN
+349 EIAFQLRLRN
-359 IGGIIIIDFIDMEN
+359 IGGIIIIDFIDMEKKN
-373 KSHRERV
+373 HRERV
-380 NIALEEALKRDK
+380 NVALEEALKRDK

-415 SIARILCDPCPY
+415 SIARMLCDPCPY

-434 KSKSTVTYEIVRELK
+434 KSKATVTFEIVRELK
-449 SYGYDPDVR
+449 SFGYDLEVK

-464 NPELADFIYDNEGL
+464 GPELLDYIYDNESL

-483 EYEMRKK
+483 EYAMRKK
-490 ITLKKVEHYQWEEY
+490 ITLKKVDHFQWEEY
-504 EIIAKR
+504 EIIAKI

>member
-1 MSAELI
+1 MAAELI
-7 VNVTE
+7 INVTE
-12 GETRVALLENG
+12 GEVRVALLENG
-23 TLAEIFYERDRGL
+23 TLAEIFYERDHGL

-66 AFLYIADVR
+66 AFLYVADVR
-75 SEDEPAAAFLSSD
+75 SEEDQDPFMPADEV
-88 DNAGGEEDFALG
+88 AGVDEEFVIAT
-100 EDELDE
+100 DELDE
-106 ALPQPQI
+106 ALPAPQI
-113 EDLLQEGQ
+113 DDLLKEGQ

-154 TVDHVGISR
+154 TVDHIGISR
-163 KIVDEEERERLKK
+163 KIEDEDERQRLKE
-176 LVMAI
+176 LVTEI

-195 GKDERA
+195 GK
-201 LKHDLDFLLKLWEN
+201 LKNDLQHDLEFLVKLWEN
-215 IRQKTEKTRSPNLVY
+215 INLKKEKTKSLNLVY

-241 DLYSDEIDRLVVDSD
+241 DLYSDEIDRVVIDSD
-256 QCYHELKEFIASYF
+256 ECYHDLKDFIANYL
-270 PGLHCEIERYT
+270 PGLVCELERYT
-281 GLQPIFQSY
+281 GIQPIFQAY

-312 VIEST
+312 VVEST

-349 EIAFQMRLRN
+349 EIAFQLRLRN
-359 IGGIIIIDFIDMEN
+359 IGGIIIIDFIDMEKKN
-373 KSHRERV
+373 HRERV
-380 NIALEEALKRDK
+380 NVALEEALKRDK

-415 SIARILCDPCPY
+415 SIARMLCDPCPH

-434 KSKSTVTYEIVRELK
+434 KSKATVTFEIVRELK
-449 SYGYDPDVR
+449 SFGYDLEVK
-458 ELVVMV
+458 ELVVMIS
-464 NPELADFIYDNEGL
+464 PELIDFIYDNESL

-483 EYEMRKK
+483 EYAMRKK
-490 ITLKKVEHYQWEEY
+490 ITLKKVDHFQWEEY
-504 EIIAKR
+504 EIIAKI

>member
-1 MSAELI
+1 MAAELI
-7 VNVTE
+7 INVTE
-12 GETRVALLENG
+12 GEVRVALLENG
-23 TLAEIFYERDRGL
+23 TLAEIFYERDHGL

-66 AFLYIADVR
+66 AFLYVADVR
-75 SEDEPAAAFLSSD
+75 NEDDQEVFLPAD
-88 DNAGGEEDFALG
+88 ETPVVDEEFVISK
-100 EDELDE
+100 DELDE
-106 ALPQPQI
+106 ALPAPQI
-113 EDLLQEGQ
+113 DDLLKEGQ
-121 EILVQVSRE
+121 DILVQVSRE
-130 PIGTKGARVTT
+130 PIGTKGARITT

-154 TVDHVGISR
+154 TVEHIGISR
-163 KIVDEEERERLKK
+163 KIEDEDERLRLKE
-176 LVMAI
+176 LVAEI

-195 GKDERA
+195 GKGKVD
-201 LKHDLDFLLKLWEN
+201 LLHDLEFLVKLWEN
-215 IRQKTEKTRSPNLVY
+215 INQKKETTKSLNLVY

-241 DLYSDEIDRLVVDSD
+241 DLYSDEIDRVVIDSD
-256 QCYHELKEFIASYF
+256 ECYHELRDFITNYF
-270 PGLHCEIERYT
+270 PGLDCDIDRYT
-281 GLQPIFQSY
+281 GIQPIFQAY

-296 NKALERK
+296 NKALEQK

-349 EIAFQMRLRN
+349 EIAFQLRLRN
-359 IGGIIIIDFIDMEN
+359 IGGIIIIDFIDMEKKN
-373 KSHRERV
+373 HRERV
-380 NIALEEALKRDK
+380 NVALEEALKRDK

-415 SIARILCDPCPY
+415 SIARMLCDPCPH

-434 KSKSTVTYEIVRELK
+434 KSKATVTFEIIRELK
-449 SYGYDPDVR
+449 SFGYDSNVK
-458 ELVVMV
+458 ELVVMI
-464 NPELADFIYDNEGL
+464 NPELIDYIYDNESL

-483 EYEMRKK
+483 EYAMRKK
-490 ITLKKVEHYQWEEY
+490 ITLKKIDHFQWEEY
-504 EIIAKR
+504 EIIAKI